1 MTDTKMETAGMI
13 ACGPLLRFN
22 DVELPANVWTGSVML
37 VLRCHAASMAQ
48 NPVLEWRVVE
58 GGESANGDDAEM
70 KMNRVEALVLY
81 EYAGHRFVRYDLRV
95 PQHQDVNQSIAYSI
109 AVNDQEKINQTFHV
123 PAVSTRWRY
132 MFFSCNGF
140 CNDVDRKAYNDVQP
154 LWADVM
160 RKHTD
165 EHAYHAMIGGGDQVY
180 SDDVFYAPAVK
191 KWLDMDGIY
200 CARQSSDQSTQ
211 N

>member
-1 MTDTKMETAGMI
+1 MSDIKMETAGVV

-37 VLRCHAASMAQ
+37 VLRCHAADMA
-48 NPVLEWRVVE
+48 NPALEWRVE
-58 GGESANGDDAEM
+58 GGESSNGDAEL
-70 KMNRVEALVLY
+70 NRVEALVLY

-95 PQHQDVNQSIAYSI
+95 PQLADANLRVAYSI
-109 AVNDQEKINQTFHV
+109 AINDDEKISQLFHV
-123 PAVSTRWRY
+123 PAISTRWRY

-191 KWLDMDGIY
+191 KWLDMDGMLACIVM
-200 CARQSSDQSTQ
+200 Q
-211 N
+211 